1 MQGSDTDDIIR
12 ELFRSFLCNYQE
24 ELKITRGSDF
34 VFECVELMDYKLLR
48 VRLRRGRSQ
57 IKSPE
62 WLLHKGASIN
72 PKNKN
77 DNEYLRWST
86 ISALN

>member
-1 MQGSDTDDIIR
+1 MQGSHTDDIIR

-48 VRLRRGRSQ
+48 VRLRRGRS
-57 IKSPE
+57 
-62 WLLHKGASIN
+62 
-72 PKNKN
+72 
-77 DNEYLRWST
+77 
-86 ISALN
+86 